1 MYSFFKSATAAF
13 MLLSTVVTVSSSCN
27 KEFDQPPVYVPPT
40 VTANAT
46 IRQLK
51 ALHTTSGNIT
61 PITQDLIIRGIVIAD
76 DRSGNYYKTIVIQD
90 ATGGIAIQLDGNNL
104 YNNYPIGREL
114 FINCKGLYLGDYN
127 RLIQLG
133 GGIDATGTSP
143 QLADIPATLFNKYI
157 VKGSFG
163 NVVTPRV
170 VDVANLTSNMN
181 DTLQNTLIQLN
192 NFEFVVADTN
202 KTFALP
208 NQSPPASVNFTI
220 RNCSGGSIVMRNSG
234 YANFAG
240 INVPNGNGPVI
251 SVYTVFGSTR
261 QLTIRDTSDVKFY
274 GARCTSGGGGGGGGG
289 GTVTLRNI
297 ADIRALYTGTNTS
310 APASTKI
317 TGIVISD
324 RVANNVQSQNVV
336 IQQGNGLSGIV
347 VRFTANHTLNLGDSV
362 DIDVSGAAL
371 SPFQGVLQLSG
382 TSLTTADIT
391 VISTGKTITPRVA
404 TVSAIITNRNE
415 WESTLVRIANAT
427 ISSTAGANWGGTT
440 KFTDASGAIDHFTRT
455 GTSGATFATTPFPTG
470 ARPSITAIVSRFNTT
485 PQVNIRNTSDVE

>member
-1 MYSFFKSATAAF
+1 MFRFSKS
-13 MLLSTVVTVSSSCN
+13 LLAIVVLLTGMVTISSCK

-61 PITQDLIIRGIVIAD
+61 PITQDWIVRGIVIAD

-163 NVVTPRV
+163 NIVTPRV
-170 VDVANLTSNMN
+170 VEVANLSTNMS

-192 NFEFVVADTN
+192 NFEFAVADTN

-208 NQSPPASVNFTI
+208 NQSPPASVNFTV

-261 QLTIRDTSDVKFY
+261 QLTIRDTADVKFY
-274 GARCTSGGGGGGGGG
+274 GPRCSSGGGGGGGG
-289 GTVTLRNI
+289 GTVALRNI

-310 APASTKI
+310 APANTKI
-317 TGIVISD
+317 TGVVISD
-324 RVANNVQSQNVV
+324 RVANNVQSQNVI
-336 IQQGNGLSGIV
+336 IQQGTGLAGIV

-382 TSLTTADIT
+382 TSLTNSDIT
-391 VISTGKTITPRVA
+391 VISTGKSITPRVA
-404 TVSAIITNRNE
+404 NISAIITNRNE
-415 WESTLVRIANAT
+415 WESTLVKIAGVT
-427 ISSTAGANWGGTT
+427 ISSTAGVNWGGTT

-455 GTSGATFATTPFPTG
+455 GTTGASFAATAFPTG
-470 ARPSITAIVSRFNTT
+470 ARPNITAIVSRFNTT